1 MLINSADCAPCVCER
16 ERKRD
21 GGGGSDEAGGKPAE
35 RDGKQNKHNLQHCG
49 VTPRA
54 TCAHHGHRC
63 RPRDAAQSRRYD
75 SGCKFEGSAQSVC
88 VFVYVCAPATQL
100 PVEFVHGSSAEGTST
115 RSINTGSVLS
125 SSLFFFLPHDG
136 AVPQH
141 GPAQRSTVQA
151 ELIYLS
157 AVQSNLNKQISP

>member
-1 MLINSADCAPCVCER
+1 MAAAARPVE
-16 ERKRD
+16 
-21 GGGGSDEAGGKPAE
+21 
-35 RDGKQNKHNLQHCG
+35 NLQSGTVCRINTARSG
-49 VTPRA
+49 A
-54 TCAHHGHRC
+54 TSGESAHDGHRC
-63 RPRDAAQSRRYD
+63 RPREIGAIGRYD
-75 SGCKFEGSAQSVC
+75 SGCKFEGSARSARVC
-88 VFVYVCAPATQL
+88 VGLFVYACAWAAQL
-100 PVEFVHGSSAEGTST
+100 PVGFVHGSPAEGTST

-136 AVPQH
+136 PVPQH